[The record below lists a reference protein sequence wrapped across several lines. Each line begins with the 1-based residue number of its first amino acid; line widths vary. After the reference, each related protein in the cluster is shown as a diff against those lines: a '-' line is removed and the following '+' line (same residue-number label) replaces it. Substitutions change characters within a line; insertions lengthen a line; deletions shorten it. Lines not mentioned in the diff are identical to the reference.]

1 MKHNTGLKCP
11 LKGLCRL
18 CRQPLTQ
25 QKEEAYVK
33 KRVLYL
39 ALAALVAMLILVPT
53 AMAQTE
59 TTVQR
64 EVQMEGTQ
72 PLPKSGGVSVGSA
85 SVLFPAAALLLGAG
99 VLGVA
104 VLRRR

>member
-1 MKHNTGLKCP
+1 M
-11 LKGLCRL
+11 
-18 CRQPLTQ
+18 
-25 QKEEAYVK
+25 K

-39 ALAALVAMLILVPT
+39 ALAALMAMLILVPT

-59 TTVQR
+59 VTMEK

-72 PLPKSGGVSVGSA
+72 PLPKSGGVSVGNV
-85 SVLFPAAALLLGAG
+85 SVLFPAAALLVGAG

>member
-1 MKHNTGLKCP
+1 MNN
-11 LKGLCRL
+11 
-18 CRQPLTQ
+18 
-25 QKEEAYVK
+25 

-53 AMAQTE
+53 AMAAQQQEMTM
-59 TTVQR
+59 QK

-72 PLPKSGGVSVGSA
+72 PLPASGGVSVGSA
-85 SVLFPAAALLLGAG
+85 SVVLPAAALLLGAG

-104 VLRRR
+104 VLRRRR

>member
-1 MKHNTGLKCP
+1 VNN
-11 LKGLCRL
+11 
-18 CRQPLTQ
+18 
-25 QKEEAYVK
+25 

-53 AMAQTE
+53 AMAAQQQEMTM
-59 TTVQR
+59 QK

-72 PLPKSGGVSVGSA
+72 PLPASGGVSVGSA
-85 SVLFPAAALLLGAG
+85 SVVLPAAALLLGAG

>member
-1 MKHNTGLKCP
+1 
-11 LKGLCRL
+11 
-18 CRQPLTQ
+18 
-25 QKEEAYVK
+25 VK

-53 AMAQTE
+53 AMAAQVE
-59 TTVQR
+59 TTVER
-64 EVQMEGTQ
+64 EVQMEATQ

-85 SVLFPAAALLLGAG
+85 SVLLPTAALLLGAG

>member
-1 MKHNTGLKCP
+1 MSP
-11 LKGLCRL
+11 EGLCRL
-18 CRQPLTQ
+18 CGNALKGTPLKE
-25 QKEEAYVK
+25 QKEEDVLK
-33 KRVLYL
+33 KVLYL
-39 ALAALVAMLILVPT
+39 AMAALVAMLILVPS

-59 TTVQR
+59 VTMEK

-72 PLPKSGGVSVGSA
+72 PLPASGGVSVGST
-85 SVLFPAAALLLGAG
+85 SVLLPAAALLLGAG

>member
-1 MKHNTGLKCP
+1 L
-11 LKGLCRL
+11 
-18 CRQPLTQ
+18 
-25 QKEEAYVK
+25 

-39 ALAALVAMLILVPT
+39 ATAALVAMLILVPS

-59 TTVQR
+59 VTMEK

-72 PLPKSGGVSVGSA
+72 PLPKSGGVGVGSA
-85 SVLFPAAALLLGAG
+85 SILLPAAALLLGAG

>member
-1 MKHNTGLKCP
+1 LK
-11 LKGLCRL
+11 K
-18 CRQPLTQ
+18 
-25 QKEEAYVK
+25 
-33 KRVLYL
+33 VLYL
-39 ALAALVAMLILVPT
+39 ATAALVAMLILVPS

-59 TTVQR
+59 VTMEK

-72 PLPKSGGVSVGSA
+72 PLPASGGVSVGGA
-85 SVLFPAAALLLGAG
+85 SVLLPAAALLLGAG

>member
-1 MKHNTGLKCP
+1 
-11 LKGLCRL
+11 
-18 CRQPLTQ
+18 
-25 QKEEAYVK
+25 VK

-53 AMAQTE
+53 AMAQQE
-59 TTVQR
+59 MTVEK

-72 PLPKSGGVSVGSA
+72 PLPKSGGVGVGSA
-85 SVLFPAAALLLGAG
+85 SVVLPAAALLVGAG

>member
-1 MKHNTGLKCP
+1 M
-11 LKGLCRL
+11 
-18 CRQPLTQ
+18 
-25 QKEEAYVK
+25 K

-53 AMAQTE
+53 AMAAQQQEMTM
-59 TTVQR
+59 QK

-72 PLPKSGGVSVGSA
+72 PLPASGGVSVGSA
-85 SVLFPAAALLLGAG
+85 SVVLPAAALLLGAG

>member
-1 MKHNTGLKCP
+1 VNKN
-11 LKGLCRL
+11 
-18 CRQPLTQ
+18 
-25 QKEEAYVK
+25 
-33 KRVLYL
+33 RVLYL

-53 AMAQTE
+53 AMAAQTE
-59 TTVQR
+59 VTMEK

-72 PLPKSGGVSVGSA
+72 PLPASGGVSVGSA
-85 SVLFPAAALLLGAG
+85 SVVLPAAALLLGAG

>member
-1 MKHNTGLKCP
+1 M
-11 LKGLCRL
+11 
-18 CRQPLTQ
+18 
-25 QKEEAYVK
+25 K

-59 TTVQR
+59 TTVER

-72 PLPKSGGVSVGSA
+72 PLPKSGGVVVGSA
-85 SVLFPAAALLLGAG
+85 SVVLPAAALLVGAG